1 MTTTWNQEEIN
12 EYQNIFDLTNSFIG
26 KQINQLIFFLDD
38 KDIDYNEQE
47 NIYGKS
53 LLNGVEI
60 ILNNEKYYLGNYF
73 FATHYNGLNLKK
85 GNITEFEFIENKNP
99 KNYPSKFLNETIID
113 AKIYWHKAFVG
124 KYFVPIEIAFKT
136 DKHFIQFSAIEVN
149 FGEVNTELTDE
160 ILVIEDKL
168 IAKKLSLGEFGIEN
182 NGRFFF
188 RNIKEIK
195 EAEKNIA

>member
-38 KDIDYNEQE
+38 EDIDYNEQE

-85 GNITEFEFIENKNP
+85 GNITEFEFIENKNQ
-99 KNYPSKFLNETIID
+99 KNYPSKFLNDTIID
-113 AKIYWHKAFVG
+113 AKIYWHKAFLG
-124 KYFVPIEIAFKT
+124 KYFVPIEIAFET

>member
-38 KDIDYNEQE
+38 EDIDYNEQE

-85 GNITEFEFIENKNP
+85 GNITEFEFIENKNQ
-99 KNYPSKFLNETIID
+99 KNYPSKFLNDTIID
-113 AKIYWHKAFVG
+113 AKIYWHKAFLG
-124 KYFVPIEIAFKT
+124 KYFVPIEIAFET

-188 RNIKEIK
+188 
-195 EAEKNIA
+195 

>member
-113 AKIYWHKAFVG
+113 AKIY
-124 KYFVPIEIAFKT
+124 
-136 DKHFIQFSAIEVN
+136 
-149 FGEVNTELTDE
+149 
-160 ILVIEDKL
+160 
-168 IAKKLSLGEFGIEN
+168 
-182 NGRFFF
+182 
-188 RNIKEIK
+188 
-195 EAEKNIA
+195 